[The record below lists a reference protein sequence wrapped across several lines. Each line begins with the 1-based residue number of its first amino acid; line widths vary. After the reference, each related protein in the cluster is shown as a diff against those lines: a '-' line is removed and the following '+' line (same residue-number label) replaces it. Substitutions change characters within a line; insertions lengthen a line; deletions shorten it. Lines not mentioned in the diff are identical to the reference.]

1 MGQTSS
7 QPGSPRL
14 SQEPD
19 SETTRSRKKKKK
31 SKSRKPRNDDGDA
44 DNLTERAALEEE
56 SARALMQLSSSASH
70 SGAPYY
76 VQEGDLQPSTDNV
89 EQPHREPLN
98 GKKSLK
104 RKRNGAKRKVQE
116 AAEKG
121 QLSKGSLLD
130 GGRLQEFPVSQS
142 THPLDQEASDD
153 DLVQEYE
160 RGLSEGQQIQ
170 MPDVAGPPVINA
182 DHQAGDEVTGSA
194 RQQAFTLRPSA
205 DERTRT
211 KAKLPSNRP
220 KRNTVQNKVQGS
232 IDHGLPLDPTLQT
245 ISPLLPSIEDES
257 RDLSGIHHLQGRQLG
272 NPRKRR
278 RLEEA
283 QQNTENGEGP
293 GISHH
298 SSNTQHHH
306 QDQAGLG
313 HEDQTNLMYQGIDG
327 PDTEHD
333 GVIGLEPQAQT
344 TKKPNKKPSEAGSKS
359 KQGFTAD
366 EITKL
371 DDFRDDYCKANDMP
385 TSAFN
390 HFIQSNLRA
399 NEQVGIIF
407 NAIQALFPSRSRPS
421 VQRFCRRRFHNF
433 HARGVWTAEE
443 DANLKAIVASRG
455 SCWKVIGEQ
464 LGRFSEDCRDRYRNY
479 LAPSAANRNRDAWT
493 ETEVVNLSHSILECM
508 QRMKNDRDGQN
519 GQNAGHDYPV
529 SDDDS
534 DQEAEDL
541 KLINWQ
547 TVSDLMDSYGTA
559 RSRIQCSFKWSKI
572 KEADRG
578 RYLKE
583 VKEAKRNLRNLE
595 SGNYTANNM
604 KRSTGWRLK
613 AASKEVQNMKSG
625 DKFDLLNAILR
636 SGASGEENIPW
647 RMIGDD
653 AFRRRWS
660 FAERKAGWLMMK
672 EQVEQS
678 DAMPYQQIIQKLL
691 AELVPLG
698 VNERFNRDKHDL
710 APGSSK
716 QNQPQRLEDDN
727 NTTIT
732 GKKQS
737 RSKHDRTA
745 SHPGGPKSSEF
756 VYDSDEDEGDVEQT
770 PTTHEDDERRDDA
783 RSESPNSLFDDM
795 EPSPTDETV
804 LLDPLLGDSAAQ
816 PPLNPTSAEIG
827 PELVTRIQTHLQ
839 QAA

>member
-19 SETTRSRKKKKK
+19 SEHTRSRKKKKK
-31 SKSRKPRNDDGDA
+31 SKSRKPRNDNGDA
-44 DNLTERAALEEE
+44 DNVTERAALEEE

-70 SGAPYY
+70 AGAPYY
-76 VQEGDLQPSTDNV
+76 VQEGDLQPSTTNA
-89 EQPHREPLN
+89 EQSHREPLN
-98 GKKSLK
+98 RKKSLK
-104 RKRNGAKRKVQE
+104 RKRNGAKSKVQE
-116 AAEKG
+116 AGEKD
-121 QLSKGSLLD
+121 QLPKGPPLD
-130 GGRLQEFPVSQS
+130 GGRLQEFPVSHL
-142 THPLDQEASDD
+142 THPLDLEASDD

-160 RGLSEGQQIQ
+160 RGVSEGQQIQ

-182 DHQAGDEVTGSA
+182 DHQAGDEITGSA
-194 RQQAFTLRPSA
+194 RQQAFTTRPSA
-205 DERTRT
+205 DERART
-211 KAKLPSNRP
+211 EAKVPSKKQKRKAAQ
-220 KRNTVQNKVQGS
+220 TEVQGS
-232 IDHGLPLDPTLQT
+232 SDHGLPLDPDLQIT
-245 ISPLLPSIEDES
+245 SPLLPSIENES
-257 RDLSGIHHLQGRQLG
+257 RDLCGIHHLQVRQSE

-278 RLEEA
+278 RLGET
-283 QQNTENGEGP
+283 QQNTKDGERP
-293 GISHH
+293 EINYHP
-298 SSNTQHHH
+298 SNSQHHH
-306 QDQAGLG
+306 QDQADLG
-313 HEDQTNLMYQGIDG
+313 HEDQTDLMYQGIDG
-327 PDTEHD
+327 PDTERD
-333 GVIGLEPQAQT
+333 GVIGLDPQAQT
-344 TKKPNKKPSEAGSKS
+344 TKKQNKKPSEASSKS

-371 DDFRDDYCKANDMP
+371 DEFRDDYCKANDMP
-385 TSAFN
+385 ISAFN
-390 HFIQSNLRA
+390 HFVQSNLRA

-407 NAIQALFPSRSRPS
+407 NAIQALFPYRSRPS

-433 HARGVWTAEE
+433 HARGVWTPEE
-443 DANLKAIVASRG
+443 DANLKAVVASRG
-455 SCWKVIGEQ
+455 TCWKVIGEQ

-479 LAPSAANRNRDAWT
+479 LAPSAENRNRDAWT

-519 GQNAGHDYPV
+519 GQNAGHDFPV
-529 SDDDS
+529 SDEDS

-547 TVSDLMDSYGTA
+547 TVSDLMGSYGTA

-613 AASKEVQNMKSG
+613 AASKQVQNMKSG

-672 EQVEQS
+672 EQVEGS

-698 VNERFNRDKHDL
+698 VNERFSRDKHDL
-710 APGSSK
+710 AAGSPK
-716 QNQPQRLEDDN
+716 QRHPQRSEDDN
-727 NTTIT
+727 NTAIN
-732 GKKQS
+732 GEKQS

-770 PTTHEDDERRDDA
+770 PTTHEDDKRRDDA
-783 RSESPNSLFDDM
+783 RSESPNSLFDDV
-795 EPSPTDETV
+795 EPSPTNETV
-804 LLDPLLGDSAAQ
+804 LDPLLGDSSAH

-827 PELVTRIQTHLQ
+827 PELVTQIQTHLQ